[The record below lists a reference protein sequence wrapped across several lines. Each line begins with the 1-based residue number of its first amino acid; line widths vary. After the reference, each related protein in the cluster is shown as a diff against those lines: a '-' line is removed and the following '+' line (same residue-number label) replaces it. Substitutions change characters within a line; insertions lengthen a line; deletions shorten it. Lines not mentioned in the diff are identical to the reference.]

1 MDMTQKVDAL
11 REKLK
16 QLDSS
21 IQRLKTVATLTPEQ
35 WDEQA
40 GKVEHI
46 RDMVSNV
53 IQLRPRRP

>member
-1 MDMTQKVDAL
+1 MDMTQKVEQL

-21 IQRLKTVATLTPEQ
+21 VQRLKTVAALTPEQ

-40 GKVEHI
+40 NKVEHI
-46 RDMVSNV
+46 RDMASNV
-53 IQLRPRRP
+53 IQLRPRR